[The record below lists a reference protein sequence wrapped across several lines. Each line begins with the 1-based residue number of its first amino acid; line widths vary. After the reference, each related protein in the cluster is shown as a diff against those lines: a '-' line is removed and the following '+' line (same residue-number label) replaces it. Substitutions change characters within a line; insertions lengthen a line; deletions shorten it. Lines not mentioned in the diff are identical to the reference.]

1 MFPGVMFMVNHC
13 GLPYERD
20 TQTMKIWREGS
31 RIMHTLQTSQ
41 YYIKPGGLLLH
52 CKPRQK

>member
-31 RIMHTLQTSQ
+31 RTTHKLQTSL
-41 YYIKPGGLLLH
+41 YIL
-52 CKPRQK
+52 